1 MEKSKIAS
9 RFYLDKEKDI
19 VVNLIEEKEDELT
32 YILETPNHNTGNL
45 ITNLAR
51 ICGLKTIKNEKD
63 MKIIKGTIPASI
75 NGDNEEVYIFR
86 MGGIKVANIY
96 KDGRVAIKAT
106 IPAISKTL
114 MSQTKNYNFSI
125 NETLVKSYIL
135 KKAKFRTDLH
145 THMNAM
151 LPSDCLIALGLV
163 HQVRYPLYYIKKLRL
178 TLSKKQ
184 EKEIYKQREEVEKLF
199 VDSDLKGKYLTRKI
213 DDNTFINFADFI
225 LNNLEN
231 ATENLKKISKSL
243 EILKDGQAVFTNLEK
258 LYIYRYVF
266 AKGTESKEKIEL
278 NSDLIKQIPDKDIK
292 SITLKMLEDKQK
304 ESPYCKNN
312 LRQDKLL
319 WIAREYQRQGIY
331 YVEIADTVLTK
342 KGIPAIELLEEL
354 EEVLIMSDVG
364 VETSLKI
371 IDNLRTR
378 IKREKIEDE
387 EGVKKALR
395 EEIKKIFD
403 DVQENNEEKSK
414 PSVILVVGVNGVG
427 KTTSIGKIANRLRQ
441 DGKKVVIAAADTF
454 RAAAVEQLEI
464 WADRA
469 NCDIVKRKEGSD
481 PASVVYDAIKVAK
494 EKNADIL
501 ICDTAGRLHN
511 KKYLMDELEKIKK
524 VIDKELPDS
533 SKEVLMVLDATTGQN
548 AISQVKAFKE
558 TVDINGIILT
568 KLDGTAKG
576 GAIIG
581 IVSENNIP
589 VKFIGVGEQIDDME
603 KFNSED
609 FVKALI

>member
-1 MEKSKIAS
+1 MGFFSK
-9 RFYLDKEKDI
+9 LKE
-19 VVNLIEEKEDELT
+19 
-32 YILETPNHNTGNL
+32 
-45 ITNLAR
+45 
-51 ICGLKTIKNEKD
+51 GLSKTKNSFNEK
-63 MKIIKGTIPASI
+63 MNNVFS
-75 NGDNEEVYIFR
+75 NFR
-86 MGGIKVANIY
+86 KV
-96 KDGRVAIKAT
+96 D
-106 IPAISKTL
+106 
-114 MSQTKNYNFSI
+114 
-125 NETLVKSYIL
+125 E
-135 KKAKFRTDLH
+135 
-145 THMNAM
+145 
-151 LPSDCLIALGLV
+151 
-163 HQVRYPLYYIKKLRL
+163 
-178 TLSKKQ
+178 
-184 EKEIYKQREEVEKLF
+184 
-199 VDSDLKGKYLTRKI
+199 
-213 DDNTFINFADFI
+213 
-225 LNNLEN
+225 
-231 ATENLKKISKSL
+231 
-243 EILKDGQAVFTNLEK
+243 
-258 LYIYRYVF
+258 
-266 AKGTESKEKIEL
+266 
-278 NSDLIKQIPDKDIK
+278 
-292 SITLKMLEDKQK
+292 
-304 ESPYCKNN
+304 
-312 LRQDKLL
+312 
-319 WIAREYQRQGIY
+319 
-331 YVEIADTVLTK
+331 
-342 KGIPAIELLEEL
+342 ELLEEL

-387 EGVKKALR
+387 ERVKKALR